1 MHPLLVPQ
9 QNPIDQA
16 WRNELRF
23 NLPDDL
29 YLYLMPPQAELEYL
43 RGQFERS
50 NHQELPI
57 LRPSDVYRDA
67 FLDQYAGLQELRDAI
82 AMKEQNEHIRA
93 LYLDRID
100 EQMANCVIWFAA
112 DDQNADTFEKA
123 NEFIYGMPNTA
134 IHAATCSWLRM
145 FASDQLTHPDE
156 LVVRAANNVLNLV
169 PDLKGDTRLL
179 IPNEETYR
187 NVVLAHEEYFER
199 LFAGTTIPEHTIT
212 AELGDAIISQVLRNV
227 DSDYMIGD
235 SDDSFWGVK
244 HITKQVLRP
253 VNYAL
258 SPQSFKGIVAHE
270 FGSHLLERSNGL
282 RGPLQL
288 AAIGL
293 DRYEHGNEGR
303 AFIREQV
310 VMGSLQAMQQ
320 HYSWQ
325 HNIMKHIG
333 VSLGVG
339 VSGKRY
345 NFKEVYDVLYA
356 AYNLWAA
363 LQYENPTQVQRQAA
377 DNAWAM
383 ATRVLKGTDGQGGAY
398 RKDIVYVEGNARCWQ
413 IAKTDPARILAGDFG
428 KFDIANQG
436 HIDRLT
442 ALGVLPRS

>member
-1 MHPLLVPQ
+1 MHPLLVPKHD
-9 QNPIDQA
+9 PIDQV

-29 YLYLMPPQAELEYL
+29 YLYLMPPQAELQYL
-43 RGQFERS
+43 RQQFEQS
-50 NHQELPI
+50 NHQELPV
-57 LRPSDVYRDA
+57 LRPSDVYREA

-82 AMKEQNEHIRA
+82 AMKEHNEHLRA

-100 EQMANCVIWFAA
+100 EQMANCVMWFAA
-112 DDQNADTFEKA
+112 DDQNIDTFEKA
-123 NEFIYGMPNTA
+123 NEFIYGMPNTSV
-134 IHAATCSWLRM
+134 HAATCTWMRK
-145 FASDQLTHPDE
+145 FAEDQLTHPDE
-156 LVVRAANNVLNLV
+156 LVVRAANNVLNTV
-169 PDLKGDTRLL
+169 PDLRGDIRLL
-179 IPNEETYR
+179 VPSEETYR

-199 LFAGTTIPEHTIT
+199 LFAGTTIPDHTIT
-212 AELGDAIISQVLRNV
+212 PEHGDAIISQVLRNI

-258 SPQSFKGIVAHE
+258 SPKTFKGVVAHE

-303 AFIREQV
+303 AYLREQV
-310 VMGSLQAMQQ
+310 VLGSIEAMQQ
-320 HYSWQ
+320 HGSWQ
-325 HNIMKHIG
+325 HNIVKHIG
-333 VSLGVG
+333 ISLGVG
-339 VSGKRY
+339 ASGRKY
-345 NFKEVYDVLYA
+345 NFKEVYDVIYA
-356 AYNLWAA
+356 AYNLWSS
-363 LQYENPTQVQRQAA
+363 LKYEDPKQVFHEAS

-383 ATRVLKGTDGQGGAY
+383 TTRVLKGTNGQGGAY

-413 IAKTDPARILAGDFG
+413 IAQTNPSRLLLGDFG
-428 KFDIANQG
+428 KFDIANKA